1 MKVRSSKIH
10 ADMGL
15 AAPELLRMRELV
27 AWVEPETDEANTRL
41 RAWLPPAAELLRI
54 SKYETVWSVHN
65 CGPANV
71 GLLGRALHG
80 SRLGDWATAAE
91 IAEGVLEISNAKFN
105 PLVRIEALR
114 LLARSCTARGMEAGA
129 TDASERALAV
139 ASEVSY
145 PWMEMLVLRD
155 MPSQQER
162 LAQAVSCVC
171 AKPSEL
177 TSVLGASHDRP

>member
-54 SKYETVWSVHN
+54 SKYETVWSAHN
-65 CGPANV
+65 CGRAHV
-71 GLLGRALHG
+71 GLLGGALHC
-80 SRLGDWATAAE
+80 LGDWATAAE
-91 IAEGVLEISNAKFN
+91 IAEGVLEIDNAKFN
-105 PLVRIEALR
+105 TLVRIEALR

-139 ASEVSY
+139 AAEVSY
-145 PWMEMLVLRD
+145 PWMETWMEMLY
-155 MPSQQER
+155 S
-162 LAQAVSCVC
+162 S
-171 AKPSEL
+171 
-177 TSVLGASHDRP
+177 SVA